1 VSVVPVRTFTAAAAL
16 AAAVSVSAVV
26 CVLMHCRC
34 RRLEREATAQR
45 LMAGCETRDNAAL
58 HAQVL
63 EFRRRLDREI
73 GRQAAAPVS
82 ASASRPTD
90 DDEVLARSTRIE
102 PTTGGGPR

>member
-1 VSVVPVRTFTAAAAL
+1 MSAVSVRTFTAAAAL

-26 CVLMHCRC
+26 CVLMHRRC
-34 RRLEREATAQR
+34 RRLAREATAQR

-73 GRQAAAPVS
+73 GRQAPVPAAAGHAP
-82 ASASRPTD
+82 

>member
-26 CVLMHCRC
+26 CVVMQRRC
-34 RRLEREATAQR
+34 RRLAREATAQR

-63 EFRRRLDREI
+63 EFRRRLDREM
-73 GRQAAAPVS
+73 GRQAAPAAAADLAPG
-82 ASASRPTD
+82 
-90 DDEVLARSTRIE
+90 DEVLARSTRIE

>member
-16 AAAVSVSAVV
+16 AAAVSVSAAVY
-26 CVLMHCRC
+26 VLMQRRC
-34 RRLEREATAQR
+34 RRLEREAAAQR

-82 ASASRPTD
+82 AAAGSAP
-90 DDEVLARSTRIE
+90 DDEVLARSTRME

>member
-16 AAAVSVSAVV
+16 AAAVSVSAAVY
-26 CVLMHCRC
+26 VLMQRRC
-34 RRLEREATAQR
+34 RRLAREATAQR

-63 EFRRRLDREI
+63 EFRRRLDCEMA
-73 GRQAAAPVS
+73 RQASPVS
-82 ASASRPTD
+82 TATGHAP

>member
-16 AAAVSVSAVV
+16 AAAVSVSAAVY
-26 CVLMHCRC
+26 VLMQRRC

-45 LMAGCETRDNAAL
+45 LMAGCETRDNRAL

-63 EFRRRLDREI
+63 EFRRRLDREMA
-73 GRQAAAPVS
+73 RPAADPVS
-82 ASASRPTD
+82 APAGRVP

-102 PTTGGGPR
+102 PTTEGGPR

>member
-26 CVLMHCRC
+26 CVVMHRRC

-45 LMAGCETRDNAAL
+45 LMAGCESRDNAAL

-73 GRQAAAPVS
+73 RQAAPPATAGHAP
-82 ASASRPTD
+82 